1 MSLAEKAN
9 RKHPEYGLV
18 VALICM
24 ALALVIAKYS
34 RQQLLVEFHSSDL
47 NGADRAQVRP
57 VTDLDG
63 G

>member
-34 RQQLLVEFHSSDL
+34 RQQLLVEFRLSTI
-47 NGADRAQVRP
+47 NGAEDAERP
-57 VTDLDG
+57 VIDRDG

>member
-1 MSLAEKAN
+1 MSLAENVN
-9 RKHPEYGLV
+9 RKRPEFGLV

-34 RQQLLVEFHSSDL
+34 RQQLLVEFRSSIS
-47 NGADRAQVRP
+47 NGADEAQRP
-57 VTDLDG
+57 AIDRDG